1 MAADQGSSAKAIRYA
16 LLANFGIAITKS
28 GAAVYTNSGSMLAE
42 AIHSYADC
50 ANQLL
55 LFLGLKQADKPATR
69 THPLG
74 FGKVTYF
81 WSFLVALLLFS
92 VGGLFSI
99 YEGWHKLHHP
109 EPLNRIWV
117 GLAVLAVA
125 IVLESGSLLGALR
138 EITRIRR
145 GRSFGD
151 WLRQTRNA
159 ELVVILGEDIAALA
173 GLVIAFTFLSLAAV
187 TGDTRWDAAGSIAI
201 GSVLIIVAV
210 FVAARIQTLL
220 IGKSAEPQLEQSIRD
235 IINRD
240 PAIDELLH
248 TITLQMG
255 PKVLLAAKVKMQA
268 GLSIEE
274 AVAHLNELEV
284 EIKQLH
290 PEVGWCFVEPDVTD

>member
-1 MAADQGSSAKAIRYA
+1 MAAEQGSSAKAILYA
-16 LLANFGIAITKS
+16 LLANFGIAITKTA
-28 GAAVYTNSGSMLAE
+28 AAVYTNSGSMLAE

-55 LFLGLKQADKPATR
+55 LFLGLKQADKPATP

-74 FGKVTYF
+74 FGKATYF

-92 VGGLFSI
+92 MGGLFSI
-99 YEGWHKLHHP
+99 YEGWHKLHNP
-109 EPLNRIWV
+109 EPLNKVWV
-117 GLAVLAVA
+117 ALLVLVIA

-138 EITRIRR
+138 EIGKIRR
-145 GRSFGD
+145 GRPFGD
-151 WLRQTRNA
+151 WFKHTRNA

-173 GLVIAFTFLSLAAV
+173 GLVIAFTFLSLASL

-201 GSVLIIVAV
+201 GAVLIIVAI
-210 FVAARIQTLL
+210 FIAARIQALL
-220 IGKSAEPQLEQSIRD
+220 IGKSAEPQLEQSIRG

-240 PAIDELLH
+240 PAIEELLH

-274 AVAHLNELEV
+274 AVARLNDLEI
-284 EIKQLH
+284 EIKRLH

>member
-1 MAADQGSSAKAIRYA
+1 MAADQGSSSKAILYA

-28 GAAVYTNSGSMLAE
+28 AAAVYTNSGSMLAE
-42 AIHSYADC
+42 AIHSFADC

-55 LFLGLKQADKPATR
+55 LFFGLKQADKPATR

-92 VGGLFSI
+92 AGGLFSI

-109 EPLNRIWV
+109 EPLNKVWV
-117 GLAVLAVA
+117 ALVVLMVA

-138 EITRIRR
+138 EIGKIRR
-145 GRSFGD
+145 GRPFGD

-159 ELVVILGEDIAALA
+159 ELVVILGEDVAALT
-173 GLVIAFTFLSLAAV
+173 GLALAFTFLSLAAL

-210 FVAARIQTLL
+210 FIAVRIQSLL
-220 IGKSAEPQLEQSIRD
+220 IGKSAEPALEHDLRA

-248 TITLQMG
+248 AITLQMG
-255 PKVLLAAKVKMQA
+255 PKVLLAAKVKMQS
-268 GLSIEE
+268 GLSIED
-274 AVAHLNELEV
+274 AVTHLNELEA
-284 EIKQLH
+284 EITQLH